1 LSAYQIYQDAIKTLA
16 ADAIGHGALAAPDGR
31 AFVDNPL
38 CGDSVEMHVNLAAGR
53 ITALAHEVRGCLL
66 CRAAASIL
74 GKRAPGA
81 TPAEI
86 ERISAAVAALLEQQ
100 APAPTDWPEL
110 DAFVPVRD
118 HRSRHRCVQLPFHAL
133 NAALRAAGE
142 SH

>member
-1 LSAYQIYQDAIKTLA
+1 LSAYQIYQEAIKKLA
-16 ADAIGHGALAAPDGR
+16 TDATGHGVLASPHGR

-38 CGDSVEMHVNLAAGR
+38 CGDSVEMQVTLADGR

-86 ERISAAVAALLEQQ
+86 ERIGAAVAALLAGD
-100 APAPTDWPEL
+100 APPPQWPEL

-133 NAALRAAGE
+133 NAALRAAEG
-142 SH
+142 SR